1 MNYSIDCYLNNYG
14 LCIKKLFNKNNIKN
28 NINNDLLNKIR
39 EHLTVKPIANM
50 GSELES
56 YEIFYE
62 DENYIVLPKFLTS
75 IKTSDGEFINFNIK
89 KYKFTHKTINITF
102 KGNLR
107 DYQNNIILN
116 VMDLFKNA
124 VNKSR
129 ANIPTQI
136 IGNISSKFNDPFWL
150 DKKFEAFPFN
160 ELEIKTIMIIT
171 ILFLF
176 GF

>member
-75 IKTSDGEFINFNIK
+75 IKVIDGEFINFNIK

-124 VNKSR
+124 VNK
-129 ANIPTQI
+129 PKGGI
-136 IGNISSKFNDPFWL
+136 IKLTCGGG
-150 DKKFEAFPFN
+150 
-160 ELEIKTIMIIT
+160 KTIKNIGRSY
-171 ILFLF
+171 LFEPNRAKRMSSRQAIGSNF
-176 GF
+176 WPWRGQVR